1 MPLNQEQIK
10 KVETWLNSKS
20 TTSPNCPFCNHNN
33 WSIGDVIAAP
43 VFASGGFN
51 IGGPTVPMV
60 QVICGNCAYVRLFAA
75 VPIGIVK

>member
-1 MPLNQEQIK
+1 MSLNSEQLGK
-10 KVETWLNSKS
+10 LQSWLNAKGVA
-20 TTSPNCPFCNHNN
+20 PNCPACGQNK
-33 WSIGDVIAAP
+33 WTVGDVISAP
-43 VFASGGFN
+43 VFSGGGLN

>member
-1 MPLNQEQIK
+1 MSLTQDEIGKLQS
-10 KVETWLNSKS
+10 WLNAKS
-20 TTSPNCPFCNHNN
+20 VSPNCPACGQNK
-33 WSIGDVIAAP
+33 WTVGDVIAAP
-43 VFASGGFN
+43 VFGGGGFN